1 MLIDEVDF
9 AAVGRALGAQG
20 TKARTLAD
28 LAQLQEWLAT
38 HEEGVFVL
46 DVAISQKVVAEF
58 MAESVAA
65 KG

>member
-9 AAVGRALGAQG
+9 AAIGRALGAAG
-20 TKARTLAD
+20 TKAHTMAD
-28 LAQLQEWLAT
+28 LKHLEAWLAT

-58 MAESVAA
+58 MAESVAIQ
-65 KG
+65 K

>member
-20 TKARTLAD
+20 AKARTLAD
-28 LAQLQEWLAT
+28 LGQLQEWLGSRQ
-38 HEEGVFVL
+38 EGVYVL